1 MKRLTYLMSALL
13 IVFALGACEQ
23 QEVAPDASI
32 QDELSKMN
40 GKKVMNFRAHLSG
53 DNEVPPVDTDA
64 TGQAIFQYKDGMLHF
79 KLIVANID
87 DIFMAHIHMA
97 PAGQNGGVVAWLYPP
112 DGPPPSLIDGK
123 SNGILAEGEISE
135 EDLKGSLEGKEL
147 MALIAAMK
155 AGNTYVNVHTSSFGG
170 GEVRGQIF

>member
-40 GKKVMNFRAHLSG
+40 GKKVMNFRTHLSG

-64 TGQAIFQYKDGMLHF
+64 TGQFILQYKDGEF
-79 KLIVANID
+79 KYKLIVANIRNVRG
-87 DIFMAHIHMA
+87 AHIHLGA
-97 PAGQNGGVVAWLYPP
+97 AGSNGGVIIPLFGVASTPAENIP
-112 DGPPPSLIDGK
+112 
-123 SNGILAEGEISE
+123 NGILAEGTFNAVSIGGPLSGA
-135 EDLKGSLEGKEL
+135 EDKVKALL
-147 MALIAAMK
+147 MAIMN
-155 AGNTYVNVHTSSFGG
+155 GNTYVNVHTEENKP
-170 GEVRGQIF
+170 GEIRGQIF